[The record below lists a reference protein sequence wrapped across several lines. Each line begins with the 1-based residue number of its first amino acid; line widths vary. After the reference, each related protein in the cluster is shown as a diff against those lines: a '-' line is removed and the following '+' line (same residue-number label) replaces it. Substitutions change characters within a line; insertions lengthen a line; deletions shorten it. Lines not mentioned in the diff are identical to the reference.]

1 MANRRV
7 LLIGWDAADWKVIDR
22 LMEEGKM
29 PNIAGLVERG
39 VMGNLATLYPS
50 LSPTLWTSIATGKRP
65 YKHGIWGF
73 TEPDPTTGMIRP
85 VTNLSRKTRA
95 IWNILQTQGLKSNVI
110 GWWPSHPAEPISGVM
125 VSDMYHKAHAPIDKP
140 WPMRPGTVH
149 PPHLTQGLADLR
161 LHPCELGA
169 EHIGPFVPDFG
180 KVDQDKDHRLEVLAK
195 TIAECTTIHSAATA
209 AMQLEPWD
217 FMGVY
222 YDSIDHFSHAFM
234 RYNPPRMDWVKEEDY
249 ELFKGVVEGGYRYHD
264 MMLGALL
271 ALAGEDT
278 TVIIVSDHGF
288 HPDHLRPQH
297 VPVEPAGPAV
307 QHRNHGIFVMAGPG
321 VKHDERIYG
330 MSLLDV
336 TPTILRLFD
345 LPVGEDMDGVPLVSG
360 FVDGNQDVPT
370 IPSWDD
376 VEGED
381 GSHPEGAT
389 IDPVEASEAVNQL
402 VALGYIE
409 PPNENQEKAVAE
421 TVRELHYNVARSY
434 MDAGRH
440 LEAVP
445 YLEEL
450 FEKWPE
456 ETRFGLHLVECLQAL
471 DRIEQSRQ
479 ALEATVKGRVADA
492 GKAREELKE
501 WQEEH
506 KDQKPEDLEEKE
518 RHALRKL
525 HARASTNPAAFMML
539 QGVQLVAEDKPQLA
553 LPVFKKLSKLM
564 PGNQH
569 ARLRAGQ
576 AMNLL
581 RRWEEAET
589 CFREVIASDPQSARA
604 HLGLCRAL
612 LGLGRKKSAGESAL
626 AAVSLQHFNPVGHF
640 LLGLTFLRQGRVPRA
655 VEAFQTAVHQNPNY
669 PEAHRL
675 LAVAYEKYF
684 HDPAKAKSWRQQGD
698 EARERISAL
707 KSDEMQEDRAENAP
721 TRRTMASDEEVL
733 KLGTPIAPPDDVA
746 IADTVVVVSGLP
758 RSGTSMMMQM
768 LVAGGFEACSDG
780 KRGADDSNQRGYF
793 EDERVKALGKDNTW
807 LDEAKGKAVKV
818 VAPLLFRLPRS
829 PQHKYRVVFMER
841 DLNEVVQS
849 QRAMLERLE
858 RKGTKMPDEKLRK
871 VYAEQLRRVKRLLAA
886 SHTPTLFVAHLD
898 CIQRP
903 AEVAERV
910 RTFLSGELDVAA
922 AVAVVDPSLHRE
934 RAEQA

>member
-22 LMEEGKM
+22 LMDEGKM
-29 PNIAGLVERG
+29 PNVAGLVERG

-73 TEPDPTTGMIRP
+73 TEPDPATGTIRP

-149 PPHLTQGLADLR
+149 PPRLSQPLADLR

-180 KVDQDKDHRLEVLAK
+180 KIDQDKDHRLETLAK

-234 RYNPPRMDWVKEEDY
+234 RFNPPRMDWVDEEDY

-360 FVDGNQDVPT
+360 FVDGDQDVPT

-381 GSHPEGAT
+381 GSHPEGTA

-409 PPNENQEKAVAE
+409 PPNENQEKAVAD

-445 YLEEL
+445 YLEKL
-450 FEKWPE
+450 FEGYPE

-479 ALEATVKGRVADA
+479 ALEATIKGRIADA
-492 GKAREELKE
+492 EKAREELKE

-506 KDQKPEDLEEKE
+506 KDQKPEDMEEKE
-518 RHALRKL
+518 RHAIRKL

-539 QGVQLVAEDKPQLA
+539 QGVQLVAENKPQLA
-553 LPVFKKLSKLM
+553 LPVFKKLSELM

-569 ARLRAGQ
+569 AHLRAGQ

-581 RRWEEAET
+581 RKWQDAEK
-589 CFREVIASDPQSARA
+589 CFREVIADDPQSARA

-612 LGLGRKKSAGESAL
+612 LGLGRKKSAAESAL
-626 AAVSLQHFNPVGHF
+626 AAVSLQHFNPVGHY
-640 LLGLTFLRQGRVPRA
+640 LLGLAFLRQGRVPRA

-684 HDPAKAKSWRQQGD
+684 HDPAKAKSWRQEGN
-698 EARERISAL
+698 EARERIAAL
-707 KSDEMQEDRAENAP
+707 RSGEMEGDQEGSAP

-768 LVAGGFEACSDG
+768 LMAGGFEACSDD
-780 KRGADDSNQRGYF
+780 KREADDSNQRGYF
-793 EDERVKALGKDNTW
+793 EDERVKALGKDNSW

-818 VAPLLFRLPRS
+818 VAPLLFRLPRG
-829 PQHKYRVVFMER
+829 PQHNYRVVFMER
-841 DLNEVVQS
+841 DLGEVVQS

-858 RKGTKMPDEKLRK
+858 REGTKMADQKLQK

-886 SHTPTLFVAHLD
+886 SHMPTLFVGHLD

-910 RTFLSGELDVAA
+910 RTFLSGELEVAA
-922 AVAVVDPSLHRE
+922 AAAVVDPSLHRE

>member
-22 LMEEGKM
+22 LMDEGKM
-29 PNIAGLVERG
+29 PNVAGLVERG

-73 TEPDPTTGMIRP
+73 TEPDPATGTIRP

-149 PPHLTQGLADLR
+149 PPRLSQPLADLR

-180 KVDQDKDHRLEVLAK
+180 KIDQDKDHRLETLAK

-234 RYNPPRMDWVKEEDY
+234 RFNPPRMDWVDEEDY

-381 GSHPEGAT
+381 GSHPEGTA

-409 PPNENQEKAVAE
+409 PPNENQEKAVAD

-445 YLEEL
+445 YLEKL
-450 FEKWPE
+450 FEGYPE

-479 ALEATVKGRVADA
+479 ALEATIKGRIADA
-492 GKAREELKE
+492 EKAREELKE

-506 KDQKPEDLEEKE
+506 KDQKPEDMEEKE
-518 RHALRKL
+518 RHAIRKL

-539 QGVQLVAEDKPQLA
+539 QGVQLVAENKPQLA
-553 LPVFKKLSKLM
+553 LPVFKKLSELM

-569 ARLRAGQ
+569 AHLRAGQ

-581 RRWEEAET
+581 RKWQDAEK
-589 CFREVIASDPQSARA
+589 CFREVIADDPQSARA

-612 LGLGRKKSAGESAL
+612 LGLGRKKSAAESAL
-626 AAVSLQHFNPVGHF
+626 AAVSLQHFNPVGHY
-640 LLGLTFLRQGRVPRA
+640 LLGLAFLRQGRVPRA

-684 HDPAKAKSWRQQGD
+684 HDPAKAKSWRQEGN
-698 EARERISAL
+698 EARERIAAL
-707 KSDEMQEDRAENAP
+707 RSGEMEGDQEGSAP

-768 LVAGGFEACSDG
+768 LMAGGFEACSDD
-780 KRGADDSNQRGYF
+780 KREADDSNQRGYF
-793 EDERVKALGKDNTW
+793 EDERVKALGKDNSW

-818 VAPLLFRLPRS
+818 VAPLLFRLPRG
-829 PQHKYRVVFMER
+829 PQHNYRVVFMER
-841 DLNEVVQS
+841 DLGEVVRS

-858 RKGTKMPDEKLRK
+858 REGTKMADQKLQK

-886 SHTPTLFVAHLD
+886 SHMPTLFVGHLD

-910 RTFLSGELDVAA
+910 RTFLSGELEVAA
-922 AVAVVDPSLHRE
+922 AAAVVDPSLHRE

>member
-22 LMEEGKM
+22 LMDEGKM
-29 PNIAGLVERG
+29 PNVAGLVERG

-73 TEPDPTTGMIRP
+73 TEPDPATGTIRP

-149 PPHLTQGLADLR
+149 PPRLSQPLADLR

-180 KVDQDKDHRLEVLAK
+180 KIDQDKDHRLETLAK

-234 RYNPPRMDWVKEEDY
+234 RFNPPRMDWVDEEDY

-360 FVDGNQDVPT
+360 FVDGDQDVPT

-381 GSHPEGAT
+381 GSHPEGTA

-409 PPNENQEKAVAE
+409 PPNENQEKAVAD

-445 YLEEL
+445 YLEKL
-450 FEKWPE
+450 FEGYPE

-479 ALEATVKGRVADA
+479 ALEATIKGRIADA
-492 GKAREELKE
+492 EKAREELKE

-506 KDQKPEDLEEKE
+506 KDQKPEDMEEKE
-518 RHALRKL
+518 RHAIRKL

-539 QGVQLVAEDKPQLA
+539 QGVQLVAENKPQLA
-553 LPVFKKLSKLM
+553 LPVFRKLSELM

-569 ARLRAGQ
+569 AHLRAGQ

-581 RRWEEAET
+581 RKWQDAEK
-589 CFREVIASDPQSARA
+589 CFREVIADDPQSARA

-612 LGLGRKKSAGESAL
+612 LGLGRKKSAAESAL
-626 AAVSLQHFNPVGHF
+626 AAVSLQHFNPVGHY
-640 LLGLTFLRQGRVPRA
+640 LLGLAFLRQGRVPRA

-684 HDPAKAKSWRQQGD
+684 HDPAKAKSWRQEGN
-698 EARERISAL
+698 EARERIAAL
-707 KSDEMQEDRAENAP
+707 RSGEMEGDQEGSAP

-768 LVAGGFEACSDG
+768 LMAGGFEACSDD
-780 KRGADDSNQRGYF
+780 KREADDSNQRGYF
-793 EDERVKALGKDNTW
+793 EDERVKALGKDNSW

-818 VAPLLFRLPRS
+818 VAPLLFRLPRG
-829 PQHKYRVVFMER
+829 PQHNYRVVFMER
-841 DLNEVVQS
+841 DLGEVVRS

-858 RKGTKMPDEKLRK
+858 REGTKMADQKLQK

-886 SHTPTLFVAHLD
+886 SHMPTLFVGHLD

-910 RTFLSGELDVAA
+910 RTFLSGELEVAA
-922 AVAVVDPSLHRE
+922 AAAVVDPSLHRE

>member
-22 LMEEGKM
+22 LMDEGKM
-29 PNIAGLVERG
+29 PNVAGLVERG

-73 TEPDPTTGMIRP
+73 TEPDPATGTIRP

-149 PPHLTQGLADLR
+149 PPRLSQPLADLR

-180 KVDQDKDHRLEVLAK
+180 KIDQDKDHRLETLAK

-234 RYNPPRMDWVKEEDY
+234 RFNPPRMDWVDEEDY

-381 GSHPEGAT
+381 GSHPEGTA

-409 PPNENQEKAVAE
+409 PPNENQEKAVAD

-445 YLEEL
+445 YLEKL
-450 FEKWPE
+450 FEGYPE

-479 ALEATVKGRVADA
+479 ALEATIKGRIADA
-492 GKAREELKE
+492 EKAREELKE

-506 KDQKPEDLEEKE
+506 KDQKPEDMEEKE
-518 RHALRKL
+518 RHAIRKL

-539 QGVQLVAEDKPQLA
+539 QGVQLVAENKPQLA
-553 LPVFKKLSKLM
+553 LPVFKKLSELM

-569 ARLRAGQ
+569 AHLRAGQ

-581 RRWEEAET
+581 RKWQDAEK
-589 CFREVIASDPQSARA
+589 CFREVIADDPQSARA

-612 LGLGRKKSAGESAL
+612 LGLGRKKSAAESAL
-626 AAVSLQHFNPVGHF
+626 AAVSLQHFNPVGHY
-640 LLGLTFLRQGRVPRA
+640 LLGLAFLRQGRVPRA

-684 HDPAKAKSWRQQGD
+684 HDPAKAKSWRQEGN
-698 EARERISAL
+698 EARQRIAALRSGEMEEGSA
-707 KSDEMQEDRAENAP
+707 P
-721 TRRTMASDEEVL
+721 PRRTMASDEEVL

-768 LVAGGFEACSDG
+768 LMAGGFEACSDD
-780 KRGADDSNQRGYF
+780 KREADDSNQRGYF
-793 EDERVKALGKDNTW
+793 EDERVKALGKDNSW

-818 VAPLLFRLPRS
+818 VAPLLFRLPRG
-829 PQHKYRVVFMER
+829 PQHNYRVVFMER
-841 DLNEVVQS
+841 DLGEVVQS

-858 RKGTKMPDEKLRK
+858 REGTKMADQKLQK

-886 SHTPTLFVAHLD
+886 SHMPTLFVGHLD

-910 RTFLSGELDVAA
+910 RTFLSGELEVAA
-922 AVAVVDPSLHRE
+922 AAAVVDPSLHRE

>member
-22 LMEEGKM
+22 LMDEGKM
-29 PNIAGLVERG
+29 PNVAGLVERG

-73 TEPDPTTGMIRP
+73 TEPDPATGTIRP

-149 PPHLTQGLADLR
+149 PPRLSQPLADLR

-180 KVDQDKDHRLEVLAK
+180 KIDQDKDHRLETLAK

-234 RYNPPRMDWVKEEDY
+234 RFNPPRMDWVDEEDY

-360 FVDGNQDVPT
+360 FVDGDQDVPT

-381 GSHPEGAT
+381 GSHPEGTA

-409 PPNENQEKAVAE
+409 PPNENQEKAVAD

-445 YLEEL
+445 YLEKL
-450 FEKWPE
+450 FEGYPE

-479 ALEATVKGRVADA
+479 ALEATIKGRIADA
-492 GKAREELKE
+492 EKAREELKE

-506 KDQKPEDLEEKE
+506 KDQKPEDMEEKE
-518 RHALRKL
+518 RHAIRKL

-539 QGVQLVAEDKPQLA
+539 QGVQLVAENKPQLA
-553 LPVFKKLSKLM
+553 LPVFRKLSELM

-569 ARLRAGQ
+569 AHLRAGQ

-581 RRWEEAET
+581 RKWQDAEK
-589 CFREVIASDPQSARA
+589 CFREVIADDPQSARA

-612 LGLGRKKSAGESAL
+612 LGLGRKKSAAESAL
-626 AAVSLQHFNPVGHF
+626 AAVSLQHFNPVGHY
-640 LLGLTFLRQGRVPRA
+640 LLGLAFLRQGRVPRA

-684 HDPAKAKSWRQQGD
+684 HDPAKAKSWRQEGN
-698 EARERISAL
+698 EARERIAAL
-707 KSDEMQEDRAENAP
+707 RSGEMEDDQEGSAP

-768 LVAGGFEACSDG
+768 LVAGGFEACSDD
-780 KRGADDSNQRGYF
+780 KRKADDSNQHGYF
-793 EDERVKALGKDNTW
+793 EDERVKALGKDNSW

-818 VAPLLFRLPRS
+818 VAPLLFRLPRG
-829 PQHKYRVVFMER
+829 PQHNYRVVFMER
-841 DLNEVVQS
+841 DLGEVVQS

-858 RKGTKMPDEKLRK
+858 REGTKMADQKLQK

-886 SHTPTLFVAHLD
+886 SHMPTLFVGHLD

-910 RTFLSGELDVAA
+910 RTFLSGELEVAA
-922 AVAVVDPSLHRE
+922 AAAVVDPSLHRE